1 MILVH
6 PSNAAAAQTGFLLCT
21 VAMAMI
27 WDQSWQP
34 DIQRMLE
41 KYWTDLITQKAHG
54 AINTTGQCSKNFH
67 CICRVHKEQP
77 LGLCSRIRK
86 RDPHHNTRRTTEKIL
101 DERLCLS
108 KALPCFPTKGID
120 HPASKMCSVAH
131 RSHFER
137 LYPEVLPL
145 KVDIHR
151 CCGLTPASN

>member
-6 PSNAAAAQTGFLLCT
+6 ASNAAAAQTGFLPCT
-21 VAMAMI
+21 IAMVMV

-34 DIQRMLE
+34 DIQWMLE
-41 KYWTDLITQKAHG
+41 KYWRDLITQKTHG
-54 AINTTGQCSKNFH
+54 DINITGQCSKNFH
-67 CICRVHKEQP
+67 CICRVYKEQP

-86 RDPHHNTRRTTEKIL
+86 RAPHHSTRRTTEKIL
-101 DERLCLS
+101 DERLYLS

-120 HPASKMCSVAH
+120 YPASKMCSVAH

-137 LYPEVLPL
+137 FYPEALPV

-151 CCGLTPASN
+151 CHGLTLAGN